1 MNKEG
6 FYGEFGGAFV
16 SEELTDTLNEINAA
30 FEKYSEDEEFLK
42 ELNYYYSNFIG
53 RPTPL
58 YFAEKMTEELDGA
71 KIYLKRED
79 LCHLGAHKTNNAI
92 GQILI
97 AKKMG
102 KTRIIAETGAG
113 QHGVATACACA
124 KFGMECIIYM
134 GAVDVERQALNVYR
148 MEMMGA
154 KVVKVTEGSQTL
166 KEAVDVA
173 FRDLAENRENTFY
186 LVGSAVGPNPYP
198 KMVKFFQS
206 VIGKEAREQIL
217 KTEKRLP
224 DYVVAC
230 LGGGSNAIGLF
241 SEFIGDKDV
250 KLVGVEAGGLG
261 AETDKTA
268 ATLTKGEVGI
278 LHGFKSYVIKN
289 EQGEAEDA
297 YSISAGLD
305 YPGIGPE
312 HAYLKYT
319 GREEVGVINDNEAVE
334 ALKYLS
340 KTEGIIPAL
349 ESSHAIAYGMKLAKT
364 LPKDKVIIINLSGR
378 GDKDVSQIIDL

>member
-58 YFAEKMTEELDGA
+58 YFAEKMTEELGGA

-124 KFGMECIIYM
+124 KFGMECMIYM

-289 EQGEAEDA
+289 EKGEAEDA

>member
-6 FYGEFGGAFV
+6 FYGEFGGTYV
-16 SEELTDTLNEINAA
+16 SEELTDTLKEINTA

-42 ELNYYYSNFIG
+42 ELNFYYSNFIG

-58 YFAEKMTEELDGA
+58 YFAEKMTEELGGA

-124 KFGMECIIYM
+124 KFGMECMIYM

-364 LPKDKVIIINLSGR
+364 LPKDKIIIINLSGR

>member
-1 MNKEG
+1 MKQEG
-6 FYGEFGGAFV
+6 FYGEFGGTFV
-16 SEELTDTLNEINAA
+16 PEELIDTLNEINTA
-30 FEKYSEDEEFLK
+30 FEKYSEDKDFLN
-42 ELNYYYSNFIG
+42 ELNYYYNDFIG

-58 YFAEKMTEELDGA
+58 YYAEKMTENLGGA

-79 LCHLGAHKTNNAI
+79 LCHLGAHKLNNAI

-97 AKKMG
+97 AKRMG
-102 KTRIIAETGAG
+102 KKRIIAETGAG

-124 KFGMECIIYM
+124 KFGLECIIYM
-134 GAVDVERQALNVYR
+134 GAVDVERQTLNVYR

-154 KVVKVTEGSQTL
+154 KVIGVTEGSQTL

-173 FRDLAENRENTFY
+173 FRDLAENNKNTFY

-206 VIGKEAREQIL
+206 VIGKEAREQIQ

-230 LGGGSNAIGLF
+230 MGGGSNAIGLF
-241 SEFIGDKDV
+241 SEFVDDKDV
-250 KLVGVEAGGLG
+250 RIIGVEAGGLG
-261 AETDKTA
+261 ADTDKTA
-268 ATLTKGEVGI
+268 ATLTKGEIGI

-289 EQGEAEDA
+289 EKGEVEDA

-312 HAYLKYT
+312 HAYLKYI

-349 ESSHAIAYGMKLAKT
+349 ESSHAIAYGIKLAKT
-364 LPKDKVIIINLSGR
+364 LPKDKIIIVNLSGR
-378 GDKDVSQIIDL
+378 GDKDLNQIMNL